1 MKKSINTVLTNQYQ
15 NRVNT
20 AKQIAKYLGLDYSIM
35 NRTVLINYQS
45 NNIVNIILN
54 NDWDNK
60 INFNLNNLK

>member
-1 MKKSINTVLTNQYQ
+1 MKKVINKINLQTRQ
-15 NRVNT
+15 NNNNL
-20 AKQIAKYLGLDYSIM
+20 AKQIAKYLGLDYSII

>member
-1 MKKSINTVLTNQYQ
+1 MKKVINKINLQTRQ
-15 NRVNT
+15 NNNNL

>member
-1 MKKSINTVLTNQYQ
+1 MKKTINTVLTNQYQ